1 MKACLLPEERICT
14 DVDNNRGFVC
24 TQNQI
29 RSSYDLFYDRITL
42 RFLIKSDVSA
52 CFEMK
57 GMSGTSQCF
66 VSCYKRGTMVI
77 SSLFTGYVWAYTA
90 VKNVLFLLFSC
101 GDCHFGDVWLYY

>member
-14 DVDNNRGFVC
+14 DVDNNREFVC

-29 RSSYDLFYDRITL
+29 RSLCNLFYDRITL

-57 GMSGTSQCF
+57 AMPGTSQCF

-77 SSLFTGYVWAYTA
+77 YSLFTGYV
-90 VKNVLFLLFSC
+90 
-101 GDCHFGDVWLYY
+101 